1 MWGAITFTRR
11 SFRHF
16 QNVIS
21 KMLPH
26 WIHTFLHFSFFN
38 LFSFHFSRLA
48 ASIIKLCTKYLHN
61 TWKQDIITCTFV
73 MHTISAAPKRAP
85 TALIFG
91 DFFAIFHAASE
102 NVLCRS
108 SVEAILS
115 TENSHG
121 ECFSCWMRMSENLYV
136 CSQRVRCS
144 LLRILFSFFIYLF
157 YILSLLSSLPFPAFK
172 THLKRYFFKYP
183 NWDL

>member
-26 WIHTFLHFSFFN
+26 WIHTFLHCSFFN
-38 LFSFHFSRLA
+38 FFSFHFSRLA
-48 ASIIKLCTKYLHN
+48 ASTNKLCTKYLHN

-91 DFFAIFHAASE
+91 DFFAIFHAALIRKRIVPFVGRSYSEHRKFTRRVFFLLNE
-102 NVLCRS
+102 NVGKLIR
-108 SVEAILS
+108 V
-115 TENSHG
+115 
-121 ECFSCWMRMSENLYV
+121 FSESAM
-136 CSQRVRCS
+136 
-144 LLRILFSFFIYLF
+144 LFVAYTFFIFYLF
-157 YILSLLSSLPFPAFK
+157 VLYFVPTFKSTVSSFQNSFK
-172 THLKRYFFKYP
+172 TLFFQIS
-183 NWDL
+183 